1 LLRNIFFV
9 LFVAFVSFQGEK
21 IMSDHIQRQV
31 NKAWIADQLNVL
43 RISQR
48 ALANRLEVDPASFS
62 KTLNGQ
68 RRLQIDEATKLAG
81 IFSCKLGEVLE
92 NFGLTKKD
100 GIATVELLG
109 CFDGSGIVTPHD
121 WNARVHDIFDPEI
134 PKICLQS
141 HVGGVMD
148 GWMYF
153 FKVEKSPI
161 QLDQAAMFSL
171 DDGTQV
177 FGYAKRGYLPGEYRI
192 MSYSGDQLKGQHKLE
207 VMQELVGVVP
217 PR

>member
-1 LLRNIFFV
+1 
-9 LFVAFVSFQGEK
+9 
-21 IMSDHIQRQV
+21 MSDTIQRLI
-31 NKAWIADQLNVL
+31 NKGWITDNLSRLQL
-43 RISQR
+43 SQR
-48 ALANRLEVDPASFS
+48 ALATRMNVDPASFS
-62 KTLNGQ
+62 KTLNGT

-81 IFSCKLGEVLE
+81 IFGCKLGEVLE

-100 GIATVELLG
+100 GVATVELVG
-109 CFDGSGIVTPHD
+109 CFDGGGLVTPHD

-153 FKVEKSPI
+153 FKIEKTKI
-161 QLDQAAMFSL
+161 QLDQAAMFAL
-171 DDGTQV
+171 ADGTEV
-177 FGYAKRGYLPGEYRI
+177 VGYAKRGYLPGEYRI
-192 MSYSGDQLKGQHKLE
+192 LSYDGTPLKGQHKLL
-207 VMQELVGVVP
+207 VMKELVGVVP

>member
-1 LLRNIFFV
+1 
-9 LFVAFVSFQGEK
+9 
-21 IMSDHIQRQV
+21 MSDHIQRQV
-31 NKAWIADQLNVL
+31 NKSWIADQLNVL

-68 RRLQIDEATKLAG
+68 RRLQIDEATKLAT
-81 IFSCKLGEVLE
+81 IFNCKLGEVLE
-92 NFGLTKKD
+92 NFGLSKKD

-109 CFDGSGIVTPHD
+109 CFDGSGLVTPHD

-153 FKVEKSPI
+153 FKVEKSQI

-177 FGYAKRGYLPGEYRI
+177 VGYAKRGYLPGEYRV
-192 MSYSGDQLKGQHKLE
+192 MSYGGDQLKGQHKLE